1 MVFAAFAYNSQKR
14 KGIQNWLLKV
24 AKYVFSF
31 PVVIPDF
38 RSLVPL
44 FLKAFDRKWFNLIA
58 DRDFKLSLS
67 YVSLRLVS
75 IVDSM
80 VMGNNPSVALGGQKL
95 S

>member
-1 MVFAAFAYNSQKR
+1 M
-14 KGIQNWLLKV
+14 
-24 AKYVFSF
+24 
-31 PVVIPDF
+31 
-38 RSLVPL
+38 PL
-44 FLKAFDRKWFNLIA
+44 FLKAFVRKWFNLIA